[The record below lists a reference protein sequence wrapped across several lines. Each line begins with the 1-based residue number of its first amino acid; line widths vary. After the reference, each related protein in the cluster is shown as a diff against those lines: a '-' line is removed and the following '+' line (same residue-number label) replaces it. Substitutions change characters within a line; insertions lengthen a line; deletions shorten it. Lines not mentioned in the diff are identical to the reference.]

1 MSLAF
6 RMVRITPD
14 ISIPDE
20 EVRLS
25 FVRSSGPGG
34 QNVNKVSSAV
44 ELRFDAGHSSVLAED
59 VKQRLAKLAGSRMT
73 AGGELII
80 AASRHRTQK
89 ANRDDAVARLVD
101 LIRRAVR
108 RPKPRVPTGPTRAA
122 RQRRL
127 EGKKLRGQTKRLR
140 RGPEASP

>member
-1 MSLAF
+1 MI
-6 RMVRITPD
+6 RITRN
-14 ISIPDE
+14 IAIPDD

-44 ELRFDAGHSSVLAED
+44 ELRFDAARSSVLAED
-59 VKQRLAKLAGSRMT
+59 VKERLAKLAGSRMT

-89 ANRDDAVARLVD
+89 ANRDDAVARLATLV
-101 LIRRAVR
+101 RRALA
-108 RPKPRVPTGPTRAA
+108 RPKARVPTRPTRAA